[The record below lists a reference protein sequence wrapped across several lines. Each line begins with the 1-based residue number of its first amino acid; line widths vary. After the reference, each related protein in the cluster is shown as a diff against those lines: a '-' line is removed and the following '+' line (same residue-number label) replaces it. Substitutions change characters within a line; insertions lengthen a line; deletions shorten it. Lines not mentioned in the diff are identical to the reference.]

1 MLAPTRRYLKVKNC
15 ISYVKKY
22 IIFVSTIF
30 VFLVFATV
38 FLVLLIFTYAQKS
51 NEGNHTNI
59 IR

>member
-1 MLAPTRRYLKVKNC
+1 MLAPTRRYLKVKKLQIIC
-15 ISYVKKY
+15 VKY

-30 VFLVFATV
+30 VFLVFA
-38 FLVLLIFTYAQKS
+38 IGIMDIITYAQKS

>member
-30 VFLVFATV
+30 VFLVFA
-38 FLVLLIFTYAQKS
+38 IGIMDIITYAQKS